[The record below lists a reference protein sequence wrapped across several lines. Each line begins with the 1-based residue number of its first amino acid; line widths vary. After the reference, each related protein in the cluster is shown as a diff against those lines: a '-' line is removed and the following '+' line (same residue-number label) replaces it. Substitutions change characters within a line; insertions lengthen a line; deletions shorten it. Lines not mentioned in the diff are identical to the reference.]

1 METIN
6 IPTIMNLN
14 AVLFYADYL
23 SLHDLYIPITDTC
36 KYYIIFGMPINA
48 AYIHGSGP
56 IYNKESKYFKQSVD
70 ELQKIYKRTG
80 PEGVISFLQNM
91 CNVFALGN
99 IDGIRMLN
107 CMFYYENKKIKN
119 ISRSTY
125 TKYMKNIR
133 YKHVVEEDGVETVI
147 NNTKYVEHAN
157 IKLDYHDCE
166 EINRI
171 FEKSYDD

>member
-1 METIN
+1 
-6 IPTIMNLN
+6 MNLN

-23 SLHDLYIPITDTC
+23 SLHDLYTPITDTC

-48 AYIHGSGP
+48 AYIQGSGP

-70 ELQKIYKRTG
+70 ELQKIYKKTG
-80 PEGVISFLQNM
+80 PEGVISFLQNI

-99 IDGIRMLN
+99 IDGIKMLN

-125 TKYMKNIR
+125 TKYMKSIR
-133 YKHVVEEDGVETVI
+133 YKHVVEEDGVETAI
-147 NNTKYVEHAN
+147 SNTKYVEHAN

-171 FEKSYDD
+171 FERSYDD